1 MDPDKMAAR
10 EKKFGRPLLSAKDPK
25 DPEAMKKRA
34 AKFGKP
40 VKASSGDD
48 DEARKKVSPRG
59 LGGDG
64 FMVACTN
71 LWLRVL

>member
-34 AKFGKP
+34 AKFGKS
-40 VKASSGDD
+40 VKPSSGGD
-48 DEARKKVSPRG
+48 DEARKKVR
-59 LGGDG
+59 LGGFGCIDTLSK
-64 FMVACTN
+64 V
-71 LWLRVL
+71 VLGMH